1 MKLPAAF
8 DAQLGGAELAD
19 DDNGVALAEESRDLL
34 HGPFHSS
41 ALEAPKEAVLG
52 AAAKEDD
59 GVGPEVH
66 LKLVHQLV
74 QPGIT
79 STAHKQ
85 QAFALLDGAVVGPD
99 LVPLACSVM

>member
-1 MKLPAAF
+1 MLVNMKLPAAF
-8 DAQLGGAELAD
+8 EAQLGGAELAD

-59 GVGPEVH
+59 EVGPEAH

-74 QPGIT
+74 QPGIA
-79 STAHKQ
+79 STAHNSRRLRCLM
-85 QAFALLDGAVVGPD
+85 APW
-99 LVPLACSVM
+99 